1 MFICLQISAIL
12 IWFMFKQGLGEIDFY
27 VKNIN
32 TGKDAMEIIQCN
44 H

>member
-1 MFICLQISAIL
+1 MFICLQISAVL
-12 IWFMFKQGLGEIDFY
+12 IWFMFKQGLGVMDFY

-32 TGKDAMEIIQCN
+32 PGKDAMEIIQCN

>member
-1 MFICLQISAIL
+1 MPADFCYFDMIYV
-12 IWFMFKQGLGEIDFY
+12 KQGLGEMDFY

>member
-1 MFICLQISAIL
+1 
-12 IWFMFKQGLGEIDFY
+12 MFKQGLGVMDFY

-32 TGKDAMEIIQCN
+32 PGKDAMEIIQCN